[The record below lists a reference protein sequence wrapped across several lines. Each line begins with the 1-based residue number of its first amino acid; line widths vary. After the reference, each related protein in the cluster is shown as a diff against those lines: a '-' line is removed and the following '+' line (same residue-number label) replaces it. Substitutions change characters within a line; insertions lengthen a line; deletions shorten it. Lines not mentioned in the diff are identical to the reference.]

1 MKTVL
6 LAEDNEDMVEL
17 IKLVLAES
25 GYELVTVADGE
36 EAVRMSL
43 ELKPDLILMDI
54 RIPKMDGFT
63 ATSELRSKG
72 FNQPIVILTGS
83 DKQEDRDQAME
94 AGCNDYI
101 LKTMD
106 MKEVKDVLDR
116 FLAEAGG
123 GLE

>member
-6 LAEDNEDMVEL
+6 LTEDNKDMVEL

-25 GYELVTVADGE
+25 GYELVTAADGE
-36 EAVRMSL
+36 EAVRQAL
-43 ELKPDLILMDI
+43 EIKPDLVLMDI
-54 RIPKMDGFT
+54 RMPKMDGFT
-63 ATSELRSKG
+63 ATRTLRSEG
-72 FNQPIVILTGS
+72 FDAPIVVLTGS
-83 DKQEDRDQAME
+83 EKQEDRERAVQ

-106 MKEVKDVLDR
+106 MKEVKSVLDR
-116 FLAEAGG
+116 YLAEAGG

>member
-1 MKTVL
+1 MKKVL

-17 IKLVLAES
+17 IKLVLGES
-25 GYELVTVADGE
+25 GYELVVAADGE
-36 EAVRMSL
+36 EAVRLSH
-43 ELKPDLILMDI
+43 ELNPDLILMDI
-54 RIPKMDGFT
+54 RIPKKDGFT
-63 ATSELRSKG
+63 ATRELRSGG
-72 FNQPIVILTGS
+72 FEKPIVILTGS
-83 DKQEDRDQAME
+83 EKQEDRDQAAE

-116 FLAEAGG
+116 YLAEAGG

>member
-6 LAEDNEDMVEL
+6 LTEDNEDMVEL

-25 GYELVTVADGE
+25 GYELVTAGDGE

-43 ELKPDLILMDI
+43 ELNPDLILMDI
-54 RIPKMDGFT
+54 RIPKMDGFAVT
-63 ATSELRSKG
+63 RQLRSKG
-72 FNQPIVILTGS
+72 FDKPIVILTGS

-106 MKEVKDVLDR
+106 MKEAKDVLDR
-116 FLAEAGG
+116 YLAEAGG

>member
-17 IKLVLAES
+17 TKLVLAES
-25 GYELVTVADGE
+25 GYELVTASDGE

-43 ELKPDLILMDI
+43 EQKPDLILMDI
-54 RIPKMDGFT
+54 RIPKMNGFT
-63 ATSELRSKG
+63 ATRELRSNG
-72 FNQPIVILTGS
+72 FDKPIVILTGS
-83 DKQEDRDQAME
+83 EKQEDRDQAME

-116 FLAEAGG
+116 YLAEAGG